1 MLAKPSRNLIL
12 TVSLTLAFTASVL
25 FSLALSKGETGVAA
39 IWLSNGILAASFLLL
54 PWRWSVP
61 AAAICFL
68 FNWGAGLLLGNA
80 MGIGFAFPVLNFAE
94 AFATAWLARKACG
107 QTMRLTSLKR
117 VAKLLLFA
125 VAPATAA
132 SSVVAADVLTLFGHS
147 FNSVLSTWFYA
158 HGLGMAIALPAILLI
173 ARSDTVRDFHRDW
186 PEQFGLYCLMAAGS
200 VLAFTPVRFPTPII
214 IFPLMTLIAFR
225 LGPRGAAVAAM
236 MLASVSTSL
245 VLGTQETHTGAT
257 WTLLQKTRGVQF
269 LIGIS
274 FFTALATALAIAD
287 QKRLKRLW
295 ASRTRVARAAQARA
309 VAAGRAKSEFLANMS
324 HEIRTPMNSI
334 IGFTEVLMKRG
345 DLPEAAH
352 RQLTL
357 IDRAG
362 SSLLNVV
369 NDVLDFSKMESGEVE
384 LSARAIEPRAMAQE
398 ALAIVAETA
407 RRKGLDLQF
416 SATGEVDR
424 PVMADDL
431 RLRQILLNLL
441 SNAIKFTERGRV
453 RLDLEVTIA
462 GDAATLRFVVT
473 DTGIGIPTEQATRL
487 FNRFSQADATV
498 TREHGG
504 TGLGLA
510 ICKGLTELMGGRI
523 GLDSAEGF
531 GSVFWF
537 EIEATLA
544 ETVAQPASGM
554 RKIGDLG
561 ATVLLVDDHPVNRE
575 LGATV
580 LTLLGCE
587 VVLAENGEDAV
598 TAARDRAVDLI
609 LMDVHMPRMDGLEAT
624 RLIRALGGRCAT
636 LPIIAMSADVMPEM
650 EARCLKAGMNDAV
663 GKPIQIEALHGVLA
677 RWLADARAKD
687 NAA

>member
-1 MLAKPSRNLIL
+1 MPPKPSRNLIL

-25 FSLALSKGETGVAA
+25 FSLGLSKGETGVAA

-61 AAAICFL
+61 AAVLCFL
-68 FNWGAGLLLGNA
+68 LNWGAGLLLGNP

-125 VAPATAA
+125 VVPATAA
-132 SSVVAADVLTLFGHS
+132 SSVVAADVLTLFGRS
-147 FNSVLSTWFYA
+147 FDSVLSTWFYA

-173 ARSDTVRDFHRDW
+173 ARSDAVRDFHRDW

-225 LGPRGAAVAAM
+225 LRPRGAAVAAM

-384 LSARAIEPRAMAQE
+384 LSPRAIEPRAMAQE
-398 ALAIVAETA
+398 TLAIVAEAA

-416 SATGEVDR
+416 AANGEVDR
-424 PVMADDL
+424 PVMMDDL

-453 RLDLEVTIA
+453 RLDLDATVA
-462 GDAATLRFVVT
+462 GDAAILRFVVT

-487 FNRFSQADATV
+487 FKRFSQADATV

-537 EIEATLA
+537 EIDAPLA
-544 ETVAQPASGM
+544 ETVTQPASGM

-561 ATVLLVDDHPVNRE
+561 ARVLLVDDHPVNRE

-598 TAARDRAVDLI
+598 AAARDSGVDLI

-677 RWLADARAKD
+677 RWLDEARARD

>member
-1 MLAKPSRNLIL
+1 
-12 TVSLTLAFTASVL
+12 
-25 FSLALSKGETGVAA
+25 
-39 IWLSNGILAASFLLL
+39 
-54 PWRWSVP
+54 
-61 AAAICFL
+61 
-68 FNWGAGLLLGNA
+68 
-80 MGIGFAFPVLNFAE
+80 
-94 AFATAWLARKACG
+94 
-107 QTMRLTSLKR
+107 
-117 VAKLLLFA
+117 
-125 VAPATAA
+125 
-132 SSVVAADVLTLFGHS
+132 
-147 FNSVLSTWFYA
+147 
-158 HGLGMAIALPAILLI
+158 
-173 ARSDTVRDFHRDW
+173 
-186 PEQFGLYCLMAAGS
+186 MAAGS

-407 RRKGLDLQF
+407 RCKGLDLQF

-537 EIEATLA
+537 EIEAPLA

-624 RLIRALGGRCAT
+624 RLIRDLGGRCAT